1 MPDKVK
7 TSTEK
12 IEPKKMLKEE
22 KQILDL
28 ELAVNKQKFKEL
40 KEKQTNLK
48 I

>member
-1 MPDKVK
+1 MPDKAK
-7 TSTEK
+7 TSTAK

-22 KQILDL
+22 KQIIDL
-28 ELAVNKQKFKEL
+28 ELAANKEKFKKL

>member
-1 MPDKVK
+1 MPDKAK